1 MIEIT
6 EKKISVSDVIDKMRS
21 PEVGAIV
28 AFLGTVRDLEG
39 EEKVKYLEYEV
50 YKDMALKKLSG
61 IENGAKSTYDIKDV
75 SIIHR
80 IGRLGVGEDVLLV
93 VVAAPHR
100 KDAFRAC
107 AHIVDELKRVV
118 PIWKK
123 EVTDKGEH
131 WVQ

>member
-1 MIEIT
+1 
-6 EKKISVSDVIDKMRS
+6 
-21 PEVGAIV
+21 
-28 AFLGTVRDLEG
+28 
-39 EEKVKYLEYEV
+39 
-50 YKDMALKKLSG
+50 
-61 IENGAKSTYDIKDV
+61 
-75 SIIHR
+75 
-80 IGRLGVGEDVLLV
+80 LGVDEDALLV
-93 VVAAPHR
+93 VVSASHR